1 MQPGDG
7 GGPKRRWSE
16 PFDLIDGL
24 DRLRTIE
31 DACALETLTL
41 TFPRSRSWSFL
52 PAMSE
57 RRWRRHSLIPRATA
71 AAAVPFPHR
80 ERRRRFPLGG
90 SDGVG
95 GCKWRRRCP
104 PLPRVTASA
113 SPGWIR
119 RRWWLPTDGFSGVGG
134 FPRGWDK
141 ICALFIIFHV
151 PFLFLWIVQ
160 LDFNRIYGWK
170 KFTDNGS
177 KLNRTF
183 FCPIFFTLFF
193 TYGIG
198 FDLFFL
204 LCRIFFTASHII
216 WFDFVSPFFHGR
228 TMETLLIF

>member
-1 MQPGDG
+1 
-7 GGPKRRWSE
+7 
-16 PFDLIDGL
+16 
-24 DRLRTIE
+24 
-31 DACALETLTL
+31 
-41 TFPRSRSWSFL
+41 
-52 PAMSE
+52 MSE

-104 PLPRVTASA
+104 PPPRVTASA

-204 LCRIFFTASHII
+204 LCRIFFYRITYNLIRFRFALFSRTDNGNTSNFLSSRDRDTYRKLWYHIHIHI
-216 WFDFVSPFFHGR
+216 WEKNICICIR
-228 TMETLLIF
+228 I